1 MTAINS
7 NRAIRGP
14 VTAVPVVAGNG
25 VRLVADTENNR
36 WVVEA
41 DETVLWEGSASK
53 GTVSLSESPM
63 NFEYIAVY
71 AQAKNPTGSDGFQYG
86 NFGQFYNKILSSTL
100 KNQGA
105 FADFVHMDGNNTT
118 TAFTWYTLATKWSG
132 ANTTTWTWC
141 RSELNGNSVND
152 WYYLC
157 RIVGIHRI
165 ASN

>member
-1 MTAINS
+1 M
-7 NRAIRGP
+7 P
-14 VTAVPVVAGNG
+14 
-25 VRLVADTENNR
+25 ENNNIMSLEGQLVGMPLAGPESFSQKQLDYLKR
-36 WVVEA
+36 ALGV

-71 AQAKNPTGSDGFQYG
+71 AQARGPTGPDGFQYG

-105 FADFVHMDGNNTT
+105 FVDFVHMDGNNTT
-118 TAFTWYTLATKWSG
+118 TEFTWYTLATKWSG
-132 ANTTTWTWC
+132 ANTTTWSWC
-141 RSELNGNSVND
+141 RSELNGNPVND

-157 RIVGIHRI
+157 RIVGINRKEN
-165 ASN
+165 A

>member
-1 MTAINS
+1 MPES
-7 NRAIRGP
+7 NELLSVGAQLIGMPLAGP
-14 VTAVPVVAGNG
+14 ESFSQQQLAYLKQALG
-25 VRLVADTENNR
+25 V
-36 WVVEA
+36 
-41 DETVLWEGSASK
+41 DETVLWNGAASK
-53 GTVSLSESPM
+53 GTVILSESPM

-105 FADFVHMDGNNTT
+105 FVDFVRMDGNNTT
-118 TAFTWYTLATKWSG
+118 TAFTWYTLSTKWSG

-157 RIVGIHRI
+157 RIVGINRKEN
-165 ASN
+165 A